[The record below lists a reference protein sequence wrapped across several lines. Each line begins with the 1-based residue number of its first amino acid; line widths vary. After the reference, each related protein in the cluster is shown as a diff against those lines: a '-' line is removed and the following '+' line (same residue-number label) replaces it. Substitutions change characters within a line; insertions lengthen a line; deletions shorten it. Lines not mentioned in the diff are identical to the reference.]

1 LNLNLVRVFQA
12 VQLSTSLADAV
23 YAELAAK
30 PADSYARLK
39 DLRFDQAPVT
49 DGHGVIGWVATE
61 DLRNASSVEAAFQSM
76 HRAAIVSA
84 EIPIE
89 DLLEQLG
96 QHGFVFVVGDQGVTG
111 FVTPSDLDRHAARS
125 HFYLLIAAIEM
136 LLAGLVGAA
145 VRPAIIEKAIRGEA
159 KRWKA
164 AKEANVETYPVEYLY
179 LRELVGVFEAS
190 ALPRA
195 NEWSAELS
203 ASLSAVVKLRNRVMH
218 PTKSLVVGN
227 DARGVAR
234 SARAALDVAQA
245 LAEMVRSRDS
255 DRGEPATGNG
265 AF

>member
-1 LNLNLVRVFQA
+1 MEFAHLKLNLVRVFQA

-61 DLRNASSVEAAFQSM
+61 DLRKASSVEAALQPM

-84 EIPIE
+84 ETPIE

-227 DARGVAR
+227 DARGAAR
-234 SARAALDVAQA
+234 RFPRVWPSWRCGH
-245 LAEMVRSRDS
+245 R
-255 DRGEPATGNG
+255 
-265 AF
+265 